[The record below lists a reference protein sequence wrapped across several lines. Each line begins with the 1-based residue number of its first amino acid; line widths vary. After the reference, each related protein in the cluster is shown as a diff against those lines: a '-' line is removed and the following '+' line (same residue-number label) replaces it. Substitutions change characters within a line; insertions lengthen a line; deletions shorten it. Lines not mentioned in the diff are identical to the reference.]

1 MLTSGKPTKWRALS
15 DAIVEL
21 TGVYRVTAW
30 HRRSVIALSARVK
43 TPSRLLLGHHVS
55 VQSGSILHCGGKAW
69 AGYAGFI
76 RLGNGVSIGPYCIL
90 YGAGGIALDDYVHL
104 GPGVMLMSQAGR
116 HDAKRLGPH
125 PTYNLAPIRIGT
137 GSWIGSGATILGGAT
152 LGCCVNVGPNSVVAG
167 DVPDYAVVVGN
178 PARVVMK
185 NEALK

>member
-1 MLTSGKPTKWRALS
+1 
-15 DAIVEL
+15 
-21 TGVYRVTAW
+21 
-30 HRRSVIALSARVK
+30 
-43 TPSRLLLGHHVS
+43 
-55 VQSGSILHCGGKAW
+55 
-69 AGYAGFI
+69 
-76 RLGNGVSIGPYCIL
+76 
-90 YGAGGIALDDYVHL
+90 
-104 GPGVMLMSQAGR
+104 MSQAGC
-116 HDAKRLGPH
+116 HDAKRLGRH